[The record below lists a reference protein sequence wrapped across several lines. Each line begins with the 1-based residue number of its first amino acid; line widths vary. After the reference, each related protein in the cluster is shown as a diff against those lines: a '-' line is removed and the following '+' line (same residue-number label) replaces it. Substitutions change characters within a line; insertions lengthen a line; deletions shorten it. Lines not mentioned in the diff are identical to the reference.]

1 MRKPA
6 LIPALAGVLPVVA
19 VFVAYAL
26 NRLAGT
32 ELEPR
37 FVCNPYVDGCVSIS
51 RAVRSGPGLHLFR
64 AVMLPCAMLL
74 FISWAMV
81 RDWLLCIDACRPRRA
96 TAVFWLGAIGA
107 LFLVLYVTWLGTEGE
122 WYSWLRRYGV
132 TVYFGGTSLA
142 QLLLVWVLW
151 PQRERLAG
159 GRLRGLV
166 GALTSLVILQWFLGV
181 SSVAKRLLLDD
192 PDLMDRIEN
201 LIEWYYGLPM
211 ALVLVVVALMFAR
224 TGLRYRATADG

>member
-1 MRKPA
+1 MKKPA
-6 LIPALAGVLPVVA
+6 LIPALAGVLPVAA

-26 NRLAGT
+26 NRYTGT
-32 ELEPR
+32 DLEPR
-37 FVCNPYVDGCVSIS
+37 FICNPYIDGCVSIS

-81 RDWLLCIDACRPRRA
+81 RDWLLCIDACRSRRA
-96 TAVFWLGAIGA
+96 AAVFWLGAVGA

-122 WYSWLRRYGV
+122 WYRWLRRYGV

-151 PQRERLAG
+151 PQRGRLAG

-166 GALTSLVILQWFLGV
+166 DFSDGFET
-181 SSVAKRLLLDD
+181 
-192 PDLMDRIEN
+192 
-201 LIEWYYGLPM
+201 LPE
-211 ALVLVVVALMFAR
+211 ALMGLY
-224 TGLRYRATADG
+224 TGSNFGKRMVRIYPGEDPIW

>member
-1 MRKPA
+1 MKKPA
-6 LIPALAGVLPVVA
+6 LIPALAGVLPVAA

-26 NRLAGT
+26 NRFIGT

-37 FVCNPYVDGCVSIS
+37 FTCNPYVDGCVSIS

-96 TAVFWLGAIGA
+96 AAVFWLGAVGA

-122 WYSWLRRYGV
+122 WYRWLRRYGV

-151 PQRERLAG
+151 PRRGRLAG
-159 GRLRGLV
+159 GRLRGPV
-166 GALTSLVILQWFLGV
+166 VALTALVVLQWLLGV

-192 PDLMDRIEN
+192 PDLVDRIEN

-211 ALVLVVVALMFAR
+211 ALVLVVVALMFVR
-224 TGLRYRATADG
+224 TGFGYRARADR

>member
-1 MRKPA
+1 MRKAA
-6 LIPALAGVLPVVA
+6 LIPALAGVLPVAA

-26 NRLAGT
+26 NRYAGS

-37 FVCNPYVDGCVSIS
+37 FVCNPYLDGCVSIS

-74 FISWAMV
+74 FFSWAMV
-81 RDWLLCIDACRPRRA
+81 RDWLLCIDACRARRA
-96 TAVFWLGAIGA
+96 AAVFWLGAAGA

-151 PQRERLAG
+151 PQRGRLAD
-159 GRLRGLV
+159 GRVRGPV
-166 GALTSLVILQWFLGV
+166 GALTARVVLQWFLGV

-192 PDLMDRIEN
+192 PDLVDRIEN

-211 ALVLVVVALMFAR
+211 ALVLVVVAWMFAR
-224 TGLRYRATADG
+224 TGFGYRARADH

>member
-1 MRKPA
+1 
-6 LIPALAGVLPVVA
+6 VLPVVA
-19 VFVAYAL
+19 VLVAYAL
-26 NRLAGT
+26 NRWVGS

-37 FVCNPYVDGCVSIS
+37 FVCNPYLDGCVSIS

-74 FISWAMV
+74 FLSWSMV
-81 RDWLLCIDACRPRRA
+81 RDWLLCMDACQQRRA
-96 TAVFWLGAIGA
+96 AAVFWLGAVGA

-122 WYSWLRRYGV
+122 WYRWLRRYGV

-142 QLLLVWVLW
+142 QLLLVWILW
-151 PQRERLAG
+151 PQRGHLAG

-166 GALTSLVILQWFLGV
+166 GALTSLVVLQWFLGV
-181 SSVAKRLLLDD
+181 ASVAKRLLLGD
-192 PDLMDRIEN
+192 PDLVDRIEN

-211 ALVLVVVALMFAR
+211 ALVLVIVALMFAR
-224 TGLRYRATADG
+224 TGFRYRARTDG

>member
-1 MRKPA
+1 MKKPA
-6 LIPALAGVLPVVA
+6 LIPALAGVLPVA
-19 VFVAYAL
+19 TVFAAYAL
-26 NRLAGT
+26 NRYVGT

-37 FVCNPYVDGCVSIS
+37 FTCNPYVDGCLSIS

-74 FISWAMV
+74 FLSWSMV
-81 RDWLLCIDACRPRRA
+81 RDWLLCIGACRPRRA
-96 TAVFWLGAIGA
+96 AVVFWLGAVGA

-122 WYSWLRRYGV
+122 WYKWLRRYGV

-151 PQRERLAG
+151 PQRGRLAG

-166 GALTSLVILQWFLGV
+166 VALTSLVVLQWFLGV
-181 SSVAKRLLLDD
+181 ASVAKRLLLDD
-192 PDLMDRIEN
+192 PDLVDRIEN

-211 ALVLVVVALMFAR
+211 ALVLVVVALMFVR
-224 TGLRYRATADG
+224 TGFGYRARANR

>member
-1 MRKPA
+1 MKKPA
-6 LIPALAGVLPVVA
+6 LIPALAGVLPVAA

-26 NRLAGT
+26 NRYTGT
-32 ELEPR
+32 DLEPR
-37 FVCNPYVDGCVSIS
+37 FICNPYIDGCVSIS

-64 AVMLPCAMLL
+64 AVMLPCAMLS

-81 RDWLLCIDACRPRRA
+81 RDWLLCIDACRSRRA
-96 TAVFWLGAIGA
+96 AAVFWLGAVGA

-122 WYSWLRRYGV
+122 WYRWLRRYGV

-151 PQRERLAG
+151 PQRVRLAE

-166 GALTSLVILQWFLGV
+166 GALTSLVALQWFLGV
-181 SSVAKRLLLDD
+181 ASVAKRLLLDD
-192 PDLMDRIEN
+192 PDLVDRIEN

-211 ALVLVVVALMFAR
+211 ALVLVVVALMFVRTGFGYRAR
-224 TGLRYRATADG
+224 TGP